1 MHPEVKRAVFE
12 NVTLAG
18 LERVA
23 GELMRVMKG
32 FNVIV
37 FHGEMGSGKTTLIKA
52 IGKVA
57 RVTDSMSSPTFSIIN
72 EYKTET
78 DNRIFHFDFY
88 RIKREIEA
96 YDIGTEEYFD
106 SGNYCFIEWPE
117 KIPSLL
123 PQQYVEVFITVE
135 NNTHRTIA
143 FSIHDGKE
151 EKRI

>member
-1 MHPEVKRAVFE
+1 MHPEVKQAVFE
-12 NVTLAG
+12 KVTLAR

-23 GELMRVMKG
+23 GELMRAMKG

-57 RVTDSMSSPTFSIIN
+57 RVTDSMSSPTFSIVN
-72 EYKTET
+72 EYKTEG
-78 DNRIFHFDFY
+78 DNKIFHFDFY

-135 NNTHRTIA
+135 DNTHRTIA
-143 FSIHDGKE
+143 LSIHDGKE